1 MRLLQDYRLAAR
13 AANRPLLALLLEAL
27 KLRFSVTHLGLSEY
41 LEFQLYR
48 DDLSDEE
55 KRSFGGY
62 RLQSVLEEILVEDY
76 SRFISVDKVTM
87 YAVLGGHGFSIPEVR
102 AVYGAIRP
110 DSRLRL
116 RNVEDLDRFLRTP
129 GNLPVYVK
137 PAFGAFGRGN
147 MLLTAIAGDEVV
159 LGDGTS
165 ISVPELAGTL
175 DKGKSLGWVFQQ
187 PLVSHRAIRELTQSD
202 KISGLRIHTFF
213 APDRVEVI
221 RAVFKINVG
230 TRDSD
235 NFAHGRS
242 GNMLAAVDIE
252 TGKVQR
258 VVSGTGIS
266 QQIDPPHPRSGRSLV
281 GFEIPYW
288 SQTLEMVKEAQAAF
302 HGYIC
307 PGWDI
312 AICDDGPRI
321 LEVNAFGD
329 IDLSQHACR
338 SGFID
343 SRFMSLMRERGLED
357 LLYSGPGR
365 TRKSPHNHRLG
376 VRKHHWAW

>member
-1 MRLLQDYRLAAR
+1 MGLLQEYRLAAR
-13 AANRPLLALLLEAL
+13 DASRPVGALLLEAL
-27 KLRFSVTHLGLSEY
+27 KLRFSVTRLGLSEY
-41 LEFQLYR
+41 LDFQLYR
-48 DDLSDEE
+48 NDLSERE
-55 KRSFGGY
+55 KRAFGGY
-62 RLQSVLEEILVEDY
+62 RLQSVLEEILVDDY

-110 DSRLRL
+110 HTRRCLQTPA
-116 RNVEDLDRFLRTP
+116 DLESFLRIP

-147 MLLTAIAGDEVV
+147 MLIREIVGDNVL

-165 ISVPELAGTL
+165 MSITDLAGTL
-175 DKGKSLGWVFQQ
+175 DNGKALGWIFQQ
-187 PLVSHRAIRELTQSD
+187 PLVPHHAIRELTHSD
-202 KISGLRIHTFF
+202 KISGLRIHTFL
-213 APDRVEVI
+213 APDRTEII
-221 RAVFKINVG
+221 RAIFKINVG
-230 TRDSD
+230 KRDSD
-235 NFAHGRS
+235 NFSHGRS
-242 GNMLAAVDIE
+242 GNMLAAIDIA

-258 VVSGTGIS
+258 VVSGIGVS
-266 QQIDPPHPRSGRSLV
+266 QRIDPPHPQSGRSMV

-288 SQTLEMVKEAQAAF
+288 RQVVEMVREAQAAF

-312 AICDDGPRI
+312 AVCDDGPRI

-338 SGFID
+338 TGFVD
-343 SRFMSLMRERGLED
+343 SQFMSLMRERGLD
-357 LLYSGPGR
+357 NLLYSGPGR
-365 TRKSPHNHRLG
+365 SRRSPRNHRLG